1 MTTDINQLE
10 MRINADVKESLGLE
24 PQEEVDLTEFR
35 RTESL
40 KQRQFKAE
48 NQDLTKEIERRG
60 GEVLELKKQ
69 IRGMVKDKGISR
81 VSYKQT
87 ERRTRTAEHHVV
99 HLWKIRSKRYSET
112 NLLQLQRIPLV
123 DNQRLL
129 LSTD

>member
-48 NQDLTKEIERRG
+48 NQDLTKEIEQLE
-60 GEVLELKKQ
+60 GETLELKKQ
-69 IRGMVKDKGISR
+69 IRGMVKDKGKYQRWDQVTYHSSHKVR
-81 VSYKQT
+81 VSSQVPC
-87 ERRTRTAEHHVV
+87 RTCQVQVV
-99 HLWKIRSKRYSET
+99 HSKSK
-112 NLLQLQRIPLV
+112 
-123 DNQRLL
+123 
-129 LSTD
+129 